1 MCSLDLGCIGI
12 MDGRLHGTGRIR
24 YMTITNERECDVY
37 ALKCGQL
44 L

>member
-12 MDGRLHGTGRIR
+12 MDGRLHGTSRIR
-24 YMTITNERECDVY
+24 YMTFTNGRESHVY